1 MEIQLEKLRKDIE
14 YIRLAFTDFTNF
26 EDNAAA
32 LFKAL
37 LQQTLDKSLN
47 DLRATSRRPT
57 FLIKQL
63 QSKLQ
68 LLSEIVLKLKLQIP
82 LPHKLSATDSDARKY
97 TRVGVGADYDD
108 LQVID
113 ELPDLHFHPL
123 FDKSFAFKDFR
134 HVYDSLDVR
143 TKLCLL
149 CFALI
154 PENEVVKKRFLV
166 YWWVG
171 EGLINSPLGS
181 EEKTYEEMGDEIFEK
196 LVKMGCV
203 EAVNKKHRKV
213 ADSYKM
219 NPFIRSAMIEFAKDA
234 GFFDFDK
241 KGNPTADFSK
251 CYRACLVL
259 NHPSQKLLRIGSEL
273 DQEKLQTIFNVN
285 EPYPDFFELE
295 WFSKLKNV
303 KVLYLGRWQNSAKH
317 HIEVESSEFLNGLRS
332 MKFLRFFSLQGIS
345 RITKLPDSV
354 CKLSSLRILDL
365 RACHNLEELP
375 DGIGSLKQLTH
386 LDISECYLL
395 EYIPKGIALLSEL
408 LVFKGFVVGDRVSA
422 DSCALGELLELRKLR
437 KLSIY
442 TNKMTF
448 PTDGEVNTLQQFK
461 KLQKLTIVWG
471 GGVDSHAKQ
480 DKGATQPTG
489 ATTMS
494 PKKSGDKKKQDKG
507 VAQPIA
513 AIITSPKK
521 SGDNNKQNK
530 GVAQPNAATN
540 TSPRKNG
547 DNKKQ
552 DKGVAQPMVATITSP
567 KNSGDY
573 IRPDKGAEQPIA
585 ESTMNPEHS
594 GDKKKKDKGKAELT
608 LESGTKPHFARKL
621 LKVATF
627 KQGTKPV
634 NLEEFKELEKL
645 DLQCYPKMTAP
656 SWLIPGKLDKL
667 KKLYIRGGELQN
679 LIQENDKWKVEI
691 LRLKFLSNIK
701 MDWRELRA
709 LFPHLYYLEKF
720 KCPKI
725 TLFPCDENGLWV
737 KP

>member
-1 MEIQLEKLRKDIE
+1 MEIQLEKLRKDIN
-14 YIRLAFTDFTNF
+14 YIGLAFTNFTNF

-37 LQQTLDKSLN
+37 LQHTLDKSLN
-47 DLRATSRRPT
+47 DLRATSRSPT
-57 FLIKQL
+57 FLINQL

-82 LPHKLSATDSDARKY
+82 LPHKLSATDSDAKKY

-113 ELPDLHFHPL
+113 KLPDLHFNEL

-154 PENEVVKKRFLV
+154 PENEVVKKRFFV

-181 EEKTYEEMGDEIFEK
+181 EEKTYEEMGDEIFEQ

-219 NPFIRSAMIEFAKDA
+219 NPFIRSAMIEFAKEA
-234 GFFDFDK
+234 GFFDFDGE
-241 KGNPTADFSK
+241 GNLTADFSK

-259 NHPSQKLLRIGSEL
+259 NHISQKLLRTGCRSDGSPL
-273 DQEKLQTIFNVN
+273 DHEKLETIFNVN

-395 EYIPKGIALLSEL
+395 EYIPKGIALLSQL

-422 DSCALGELLELRKLR
+422 DSCALSELLELRKLR

-442 TNKMTF
+442 TNKMNF
-448 PTDGEVNTLQQFK
+448 PTDGEVITLQQFK
-461 KLQKLTIVWG
+461 KLQKLTLVWG

-480 DKGATQPTG
+480 DNGATQPTG

-494 PKKSGDKKKQDKG
+494 PKKSGDKKKQD
-507 VAQPIA
+507 
-513 AIITSPKK
+513 
-521 SGDNNKQNK
+521 K

-552 DKGVAQPMVATITSP
+552 DKGVAQPTVATITSL
-567 KNSGDY
+567 KNGGDH
-573 IRPDKGAEQPIA
+573 IRPDKVAEQPIA
-585 ESTMNPEHS
+585 ESTMNPEDS
-594 GDKKKKDKGKAELT
+594 GDKKKKDKSKAELT
-608 LESGTKPHFARKL
+608 LESGAKPHFARKL
-621 LKVATF
+621 LKAATF
-627 KQGTKPV
+627 KQGTKPI

-645 DLQCYPKMTAP
+645 DLQCYPQMKAP

-679 LIQENDKWKVEI
+679 LIQENNKWKVEI

-709 LFPHLYYLEKF
+709 SFPHLYYLEKF

-725 TLFPCDENGLWV
+725 TLFPCDENGLWL

>member
-1 MEIQLEKLRKDIE
+1 MEIQLEKLRKDIN
-14 YIRLAFTDFTNF
+14 YIGLAFTNFTNF

-37 LQQTLDKSLN
+37 LQHTLDKSLN
-47 DLRATSRRPT
+47 DLRATSRSPT

-82 LPHKLSATDSDARKY
+82 LPHKLSATDSDAKKY

-123 FDKSFAFKDFR
+123 FDKSFAFKGFR
-134 HVYDSLDVR
+134 HVYDSLDAR

-154 PENEVVKKRFLV
+154 PENEVVKKRFFV

-234 GFFDFDK
+234 GFFDFDD

-259 NHPSQKLLRIGSEL
+259 NHRSQKLLRIGSKL
-273 DQEKLQTIFNVN
+273 DLEKMPEKLETIFNVN

-354 CKLSSLRILDL
+354 CKL
-365 RACHNLEELP
+365 
-375 DGIGSLKQLTH
+375 
-386 LDISECYLL
+386 
-395 EYIPKGIALLSEL
+395 
-408 LVFKGFVVGDRVSA
+408 
-422 DSCALGELLELRKLR
+422 
-437 KLSIY
+437 
-442 TNKMTF
+442 
-448 PTDGEVNTLQQFK
+448 
-461 KLQKLTIVWG
+461 
-471 GGVDSHAKQ
+471 
-480 DKGATQPTG
+480 
-489 ATTMS
+489 
-494 PKKSGDKKKQDKG
+494 
-507 VAQPIA
+507 
-513 AIITSPKK
+513 
-521 SGDNNKQNK
+521 
-530 GVAQPNAATN
+530 
-540 TSPRKNG
+540 
-547 DNKKQ
+547 
-552 DKGVAQPMVATITSP
+552 
-567 KNSGDY
+567 
-573 IRPDKGAEQPIA
+573 
-585 ESTMNPEHS
+585 
-594 GDKKKKDKGKAELT
+594 
-608 LESGTKPHFARKL
+608 
-621 LKVATF
+621 
-627 KQGTKPV
+627 
-634 NLEEFKELEKL
+634 
-645 DLQCYPKMTAP
+645 
-656 SWLIPGKLDKL
+656 
-667 KKLYIRGGELQN
+667 
-679 LIQENDKWKVEI
+679 
-691 LRLKFLSNIK
+691 
-701 MDWRELRA
+701 
-709 LFPHLYYLEKF
+709 
-720 KCPKI
+720 
-725 TLFPCDENGLWV
+725 
-737 KP
+737 

>member
-1 MEIQLEKLRKDIE
+1 MEIQLEKLRKDIN
-14 YIRLAFTDFTNF
+14 YIGLAFTNFTSF
-26 EDNAAA
+26 EDNAVA

-37 LQQTLDKSLN
+37 LQHTLDKSLN
-47 DLRATSRRPT
+47 NLRATSRSPT
-57 FLIKQL
+57 FLIEQL
-63 QSKLQ
+63 KSKLQ

-82 LPHKLSATDSDARKY
+82 LPHKLPAPDSDAGKY

-108 LQVID
+108 RQVIN

-134 HVYDSLDVR
+134 HVYDSLDAR

-154 PENEVVKKRFLV
+154 PENEVVKKRFFV

-234 GFFDFDK
+234 GFFDFDN

-259 NHPSQKLLRIGSEL
+259 NHGSQKLLRIGSKL
-273 DQEKLQTIFNVN
+273 DQEKMPEKLQTIFNVN

-317 HIEVESSEFLNGLRS
+317 HIEVESSEFLNGLGS

-365 RACHNLEELP
+365 RACHTLEGLP

-408 LVFKGFVVGDRVSA
+408 LVFKGFVVGDRISA
-422 DSCALGELLELRKLR
+422 DSCALDELLELRKLR

-448 PTDGEVNTLQQFK
+448 PTDEEVITLQQFK
-461 KLQKLTIVWG
+461 RLQKLTIVWG
-471 GGVDSHAKQ
+471 GGVHSHAKQ
-480 DKGATQPTG
+480 DKGATQSEG
-489 ATTMS
+489 ATTAS
-494 PKKSGDKKKQDKG
+494 PKKS
-507 VAQPIA
+507 
-513 AIITSPKK
+513 
-521 SGDNNKQNK
+521 
-530 GVAQPNAATN
+530 
-540 TSPRKNG
+540 
-547 DNKKQ
+547 
-552 DKGVAQPMVATITSP
+552 
-567 KNSGDY
+567 
-573 IRPDKGAEQPIA
+573 AED
-585 ESTMNPEHS
+585 S
-594 GDKKKKDKGKAELT
+594 GDKKKKDKSKAELT
-608 LESGTKPHFARKL
+608 LESGAKPHFASKL
-621 LKVATF
+621 LRAATF

-634 NLEEFKELEKL
+634 SLEE
-645 DLQCYPKMTAP
+645 
-656 SWLIPGKLDKL
+656 
-667 KKLYIRGGELQN
+667 
-679 LIQENDKWKVEI
+679 
-691 LRLKFLSNIK
+691 
-701 MDWRELRA
+701 
-709 LFPHLYYLEKF
+709 
-720 KCPKI
+720 
-725 TLFPCDENGLWV
+725 
-737 KP
+737 

>member
-408 LVFKGFVVGDRVSA
+408 LVFKGA

-494 PKKSGDKKKQDKG
+494 PKKSG
-507 VAQPIA
+507 
-513 AIITSPKK
+513 
-521 SGDNNKQNK
+521 
-530 GVAQPNAATN
+530 
-540 TSPRKNG
+540 
-547 DNKKQ
+547 
-552 DKGVAQPMVATITSP
+552 
-567 KNSGDY
+567 
-573 IRPDKGAEQPIA
+573 
-585 ESTMNPEHS
+585 EHS